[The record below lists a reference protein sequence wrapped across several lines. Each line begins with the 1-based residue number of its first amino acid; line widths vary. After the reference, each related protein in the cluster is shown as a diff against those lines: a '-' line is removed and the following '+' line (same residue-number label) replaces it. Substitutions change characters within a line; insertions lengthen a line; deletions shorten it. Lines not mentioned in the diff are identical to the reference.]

1 MRMHSTITSPYAR
14 KVWVVAYET
23 GLVDKIERIPTNPH
37 ADEYLRSDN
46 PLCRVPT
53 LIRDDGE
60 ALFDSPVICE
70 YLDSLHQGHKLFP
83 LDGPARWRAL
93 RLQAVGDGL
102 LDANLS
108 RRNEILRPANEQSRA
123 WIDRQLMALSAGCQ
137 WLEQHVDELEETST
151 VDIGHIAVGC
161 ALGYFSVRFPT
172 DKWRND
178 CPMLARWQERF
189 EQRPSMIATRYDTL
203 KRTLPPELIKEG
215 PSRH

>member
-14 KVWVVAYET
+14 KVWVVAHET
-23 GLVDKIERIPTNPH
+23 GLIDSIERIATNPH

-60 ALFDSPVICE
+60 VLFDSPVICE
-70 YLDSLHQGHKLFP
+70 YLDSLHAGPKLFP
-83 LDGPARWRAL
+83 SAGPARWRAL

-108 RRNEILRPANEQSRA
+108 RRNEILRPSNEQSHD
-123 WIDRQLMALSAGCQ
+123 WIARQTLALSAGCK
-137 WLEQHVDELEETST
+137 WLEQHVDELDQPSI
-151 VDIGHIAVGC
+151 DIGQIAVGC
-161 ALGYFSVRFPT
+161 ALGYFAVRFP
-172 DKWRND
+172 DDPWREGSPN
-178 CPMLARWQERF
+178 LAGWQERF
-189 EQRPSMIATRYDTL
+189 EQRPSMIATHYETL
-203 KRTLPPELIKEG
+203 KRTLPHEQIKEG